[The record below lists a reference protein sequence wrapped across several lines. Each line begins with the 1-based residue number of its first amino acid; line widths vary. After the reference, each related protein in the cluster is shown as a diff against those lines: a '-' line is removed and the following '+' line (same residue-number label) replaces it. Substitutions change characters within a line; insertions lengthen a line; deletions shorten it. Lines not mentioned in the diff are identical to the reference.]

1 MTPRMRRLSVFG
13 LAGVALL
20 GVFLLYARPEFLVML
35 AEQLWSCF

>member
-1 MTPRMRRLSVFG
+1 MSPRARRISLLGF
-13 LAGVALL
+13 AGAVLL